1 MWLRIK
7 DNPNGTKEMPFPM
20 SKPTAKHLSA
30 RSAAPSPRSRV
41 KRVPDRGHYDRDTVH
56 AVLDAGHVCH
66 VAFCQDDQPVVIPT
80 AYWREGDY
88 LYIHGSTKSRM
99 AMALAKGTPACIAV
113 TLLDGLVLARSA
125 FHHSMNY
132 RSVVAFGRFE
142 QVPDDH
148 KMAALEAFTER
159 LAPGRWA
166 DIRGPN
172 KQEFKATM
180 VLRLPLNE
188 ASAKIRRGPPK
199 DDAED
204 MTLPAWAGVLPF
216 KTGFAAPEP
225 DPQLAAGTSLPGYLK
240 ALTKR

>member
-1 MWLRIK
+1 
-7 DNPNGTKEMPFPM
+7 M
-20 SKPTAKHLSA
+20 SKSIPKPVSAK
-30 RSAAPSPRSRV
+30 SAAPSARSRV

-66 VAFCQDDQPVVIPT
+66 VAFIQDGQPVVIPT
-80 AYWREGDY
+80 AYWREGDH

-99 AMALAKGTPACIAV
+99 AMALAQGAPACVAV

-142 QVPDDH
+142 PVPDDH
-148 KMAALEAFTER
+148 KLAALEAFTEK

-166 DIRGPN
+166 EIRGPN

-204 MTLPAWAGVLPF
+204 MTIPAWAGVLPF
-216 KTGFAAPEP
+216 KTGFATPEP
-225 DPQLAAGTSLPGYLK
+225 DPLLAPGTSLPGYLR
-240 ALTKR
+240 ALARR

>member
-1 MWLRIK
+1 
-7 DNPNGTKEMPFPM
+7 MPKPM
-20 SKPTAKHLSA
+20 SKPASAK
-30 RSAAPSPRSRV
+30 SAAPSARSRV
-41 KRVPDRGHYDRDTVH
+41 KRVPDRGHYDRETLH
-56 AVLDAGHVCH
+56 AVLDAGYVCH
-66 VAFCQDDQPVVIPT
+66 VAFSQDDQPVVIPT
-80 AYWREGDY
+80 AYWREGDH

-99 AMALAKGTPACIAV
+99 AMALAKGAPACVAV

-166 DIRGPN
+166 EIRAPN

-180 VLRLPLNE
+180 VLRLPLTE
-188 ASAKIRRGPPK
+188 ATAKIRRGPPK

-204 MTLPAWAGVLPF
+204 MAIPAWAGVLPF
-216 KTGFAAPEP
+216 APGFAAPES
-225 DPQLAAGTSLPGYLK
+225 DPLQKPGTALPGYLK
-240 ALTKR
+240 ALTRR

>member
-1 MWLRIK
+1 
-7 DNPNGTKEMPFPM
+7 M
-20 SKPTAKHLSA
+20 SKPTTKPISAK
-30 RSAAPSPRSRV
+30 SAAPSPRSRV

-66 VAFCQDDQPVVIPT
+66 VAFCKDNQAIVIPT

-99 AMALAKGTPACIAV
+99 AMILAQGTPACVAV

-132 RSVVAFGRFE
+132 RSVVAFGHFE
-142 QVPDDH
+142 QVSDDH

-166 DIRGPN
+166 EIRGPN
-172 KQEFKATM
+172 RQEFKATM
-180 VLRLPLNE
+180 VLRMPLNE

-204 MTLPAWAGVLPF
+204 MAIPAWAGVLPF
-216 KTGFAAPEP
+216 KTGFATPEP
-225 DPQLAAGTSLPGYLK
+225 DPQLAAGTPLPGYLR
-240 ALTKR
+240 ALANR

>member
-1 MWLRIK
+1 
-7 DNPNGTKEMPFPM
+7 M
-20 SKPTAKHLSA
+20 SKPASAK
-30 RSAAPSPRSRV
+30 SAAPSARSRV
-41 KRVPDRGHYDRDTVH
+41 KRVPDRGHYDRETLH
-56 AVLDAGHVCH
+56 AVLDAGYVCH
-66 VAFCQDDQPVVIPT
+66 VAFSQDDQPVVIPT
-80 AYWREGDY
+80 AYWREGDH

-99 AMALAKGTPACIAV
+99 AMALAKGAPACVAV

-166 DIRGPN
+166 EIRGPN

-180 VLRLPLNE
+180 VLRLPLTE
-188 ASAKIRRGPPK
+188 ATAKIRRGPPK
-199 DDAED
+199 DDVED
-204 MTLPAWAGVLPF
+204 MAIPVWAGVLPF
-216 KTGFAAPEP
+216 APGFAAPEA
-225 DPQLAAGTSLPGYLK
+225 DPLQKPGTALPGYLK
-240 ALTKR
+240 ALTRR